1 MSPDSA
7 SWYDES
13 QFFSMRHG
21 MKMQRTFLSGILI
34 LTLVLA
40 ALPVA
45 AHHGW
50 SGNTAGDVEVSGKVI
65 TGVKLAGAHGTMQI
79 EDANG
84 QVWDITL
91 APGPRTHRA
100 GLRENTIPVGAEVTV
115 FGERNENPEVFE
127 AKVRRVVW
135 EDQTFDVYPPE

>member
-1 MSPDSA
+1 M
-7 SWYDES
+7 
-13 QFFSMRHG
+13 MRSILNG
-21 MKMQRTFLSGILI
+21 FLI
-34 LTLVLA
+34 LALALTVLPA
-40 ALPVA
+40 A

-50 SGNTAGDVEVSGKVI
+50 SGNTAGDVEVSGTVV

-79 EDANG
+79 KTAEG
-84 QVWDITL
+84 QLWDITL

-100 GLRENTIPVGAEVTV
+100 GLRENVIPIGAEVTV
-115 FGERNENPEVFE
+115 FGERNEDPEVFE

>member
-1 MSPDSA
+1 
-7 SWYDES
+7 
-13 QFFSMRHG
+13 MRHG
-21 MKMQRTFLSGILI
+21 MKMKLTILSRLLI

-50 SGNTAGDVEVSGKVI
+50 DGNTAGDIEVSGTVV
-65 TGVKLAGAHGTMQI
+65 TAVKLAGAHGTMQI
-79 EDANG
+79 KDTDG
-84 QVWDITL
+84 HVWDITL

-115 FGERNENPEVFE
+115 FGERNEDPEVFE